1 MRRGVIV
8 VVAVLAVGLPLLGS
22 RAGAALQTLP
32 APPARLLPGQ
42 HAYSSMVGRVRVNY
56 LLYAPAAYGKDR
68 ARRWPLIVFLHGGG
82 ERGDDPELL
91 TRQPLPKTLAVSTSF
106 PAVVVSPQLPLR
118 FIYWSDLIDPV
129 DVLVQRL
136 ERRYLIDSRRV
147 YLTGLST
154 GGFGT
159 WEYGLRHPRRFA
171 ALVPIAGGYRQGG
184 VPRTICALRDVP
196 IWAFHGASDTVVPPY
211 DSEILVKALRAC
223 GSKVVR
229 LTLYAGVDH
238 YGSWPRAYA
247 DPALWR
253 WLFSKRL
260 P

>member
-8 VVAVLAVGLPLLGS
+8 AVAALAVGLPLLGS
-22 RAGAALQTLP
+22 RAAAAPQTYA
-32 APPARLLPGQ
+32 APPAKLLPGQ
-42 HAYSSMVGRVRVNY
+42 RAYSSWVGHVRVNY
-56 LLYAPAAYGKDR
+56 LLYAPGAYGKDLS
-68 ARRWPLIVFLHGGG
+68 RRWPLIVFLHGGG
-82 ERGDDPELL
+82 ERGDDPALL
-91 TRQPLPKTLAVSTSF
+91 TGQPLPKTLAGTTTF
-106 PAVVVSPQLPLR
+106 PAVVLSPQLPLR
-118 FIYWSDLIDPV
+118 FTYWSDLIDPV
-129 DVLVQRL
+129 DALVQRL
-136 ERRYLIDSRRV
+136 ERRYAIDPRRL

-159 WEYGLRHPRRFA
+159 WEYGLRHPKRFA

-184 VPRTICALRDVP
+184 VPGNICALRDVP

-211 DSEILVKALRAC
+211 ASEIPVKALRAC

-229 LTLYAGVDH
+229 LTLYPGGDH
-238 YGSWPRAYA
+238 YSSWVRAYA

>member
-1 MRRGVIV
+1 MIV

-22 RAGAALQTLP
+22 RASAAPEAYP
-32 APPARLLPGQ
+32 APPSRLLPGQ
-42 HAYSSMVGRVRVNY
+42 HPYSSIVGEVRLNY
-56 LLYAPAAYGKDR
+56 LLYAPAAYGKDP

-82 ERGDDPELL
+82 ERGDDPALL
-91 TRQPLPKTLAVSTSF
+91 TRQPLPKTLAVTTNF

-118 FIYWSDLIDPV
+118 FTYWSDLIDPI
-129 DVLVQRL
+129 DALVQRL
-136 ERRYLIDSRRV
+136 ERRFAIDPYRL

-159 WEYGLRHPRRFA
+159 WEYALRYPRRFA

-184 VPRTICALRDVP
+184 VPHTICALRDVP
-196 IWAFHGASDTVVPPY
+196 VWAFHGASDTVVPPY

-223 GSKVVR
+223 GSRVVR
-229 LTLYAGVDH
+229 LTLYPGVDH

-260 P
+260 S